1 MTKSARLLAVLST
14 VVLALTTASAWSQDY
29 KVGDRLPAAKAAAAK
44 NATARNAPRTLVWDD
59 LLPADWDPMAAFKG
73 IDLNK
78 LDDADP
84 RATDALARMR
94 KAWDAAPVNRS
105 LDGQNVR
112 IPGFIVSLD
121 GGPDEIR
128 EFLLVP
134 YFGACIHTP
143 PPPANQIIHA
153 KSAKPLT
160 GVKMMEPFW
169 VYGTF
174 AVQRA
179 TTDWGVAGY
188 RLTVDKVEPY
198 DMPVPK
204 KK

>member
-143 PPPANQIIHA
+143 PPPANQIIHVMPDKPVKGIKNMA
-153 KSAKPLT
+153 PAWVVGSLGVGQSDTPMGKS
-160 GVKMMEPFW
+160 
-169 VYGTF
+169 
-174 AVQRA
+174 
-179 TTDWGVAGY
+179 GY
-188 RLTVDKVEPY
+188 RLRAREVTPY
-198 DMPVPK
+198 K
-204 KK
+204 K